1 MKTRNV
7 THFIQTTMKLF
18 YFYLYLTT
26 ILRLD
31 GIVLTPCD
39 ALRPPTTFP
48 PFNLIQR
55 LLKRRLPK
63 TSVLVDE
70 LQDKIKSL
78 ERDLYASREQVHQLK
93 SLLNEHHHM
102 RRLGVVN
109 EVLQIKQYQHSESL
123 LKEQIET
130 LNLKIED
137 LSKSKGEMETLLMVE
152 KSQVQEL
159 RQTLSD
165 ELNAKSELEQRHHV
179 ELSQLRNE
187 MDRKIEEVIHNH
199 SEDNEL
205 KMTEEIEK
213 VKNKLKVERKQF
225 KKEKQELLDA
235 VEAEKV
241 KMRRLVKVLA
251 EKEKREVDMNRASL
265 DHDD

>member
-1 MKTRNV
+1 M
-7 THFIQTTMKLF
+7 
-18 YFYLYLTT
+18 
-26 ILRLD
+26 
-31 GIVLTPCD
+31 
-39 ALRPPTTFP
+39 
-48 PFNLIQR
+48 
-55 LLKRRLPK
+55 
-63 TSVLVDE
+63 DE

-93 SLLNEHHHM
+93 SLLNEHHHI

-152 KSQVQEL
+152 KSHVQEL

-165 ELNAKSELEQRHHV
+165 EMNSKLDMEQRHHL
-179 ELSQLRNE
+179 ELCELRNE
-187 MDRKIEEVIHNH
+187 MDRKIEEMGHIH
-199 SEDNEL
+199 SKDNEV
-205 KMTEEIEK
+205 KMTEEIDK

-225 KKEKQELLDA
+225 KKEKQELLEA
-235 VEAEKV
+235 VEAEKI

-251 EKEKREVDMNRASL
+251 EKEKREVDMNKASL
-265 DHDD
+265 DHDDYKEGTK